1 MSAGVAS
8 SGAAPAGVPA
18 LPRHPGL
25 ISASMVLAS
34 LLYSMDWTIGA
45 VALPHMQGAFSATQD
60 QVSWV
65 ITSYIVASA
74 IMIPT
79 AGWLSTRFGR
89 KRLCVFAIAGFTA
102 ASLLCGAADTLTGEV
117 LARIAQGMCGAFIIP
132 LSHAIILDTYPPEQ
146 HGKAMAMWGTG
157 SVFGSAIG
165 PIVGGYVTEYMTW
178 RWIYYINVPLG
189 LLALIGVMTFVPE
202 TRRDPTRRLDWFG
215 FLSLAVGLGA
225 LQMMLDRGQR
235 LDWFESGEIVIEAGL
250 AALGLYLFVVHTL
263 TAREPFLDPRL
274 IARRSFALALILISC
289 YGLLSV
295 PPLVMMPPFL
305 EGLRG
310 YMIDDVGLLQAPRGV
325 GMLLALVVSG
335 RITGKVDPRLLI
347 GAGLVSLAVVNW
359 EMAHW
364 TAEVG
369 AWPIVWTGLVQGA
382 GAGIMLVPVQVIA
395 FPSLPAAQRTEGAA
409 VFNTVRSVCSS
420 LGVSIALAVFVTQSA
435 VMHSR
440 LVEYVSPYREALD
453 AGGFDAATLEGLA
466 RLEHEIGLQAAM
478 AGYNSAFLYLAVAAL
493 AVLPVLLFIGRGPG
507 GAARAPRGQ
516 VVAE

>member
-1 MSAGVAS
+1 MSLGTASAG
-8 SGAAPAGVPA
+8 APG

-25 ISASMVLAS
+25 ISGSMMLAS
-34 LLYSMDWTIGA
+34 LLYSMDWTIAA

-60 QVSWV
+60 QIAWV

-79 AGWLSTRFGR
+79 AGFLSTRFGR
-89 KRLCVFAIAGFTA
+89 KRLCLFAVTGFTG
-102 ASLLCGAADTLTGEV
+102 ASLLCGAADTLTGAV

-165 PIVGGYVTEYMTW
+165 PIVGGYVTEYMSW
-178 RWIYYINVPLG
+178 RWIYYINIPLG
-189 LLALIGVMTFVPE
+189 TLALLGVMSVVPE
-202 TRRDPTRRLDWFG
+202 TKRDPTRRLDWFG
-215 FLSLAVGLGA
+215 FLSLAVGLGS

-235 LDWFESGEIVIEAGL
+235 LDWFDSGEIVIEAGL
-250 AALGLYLFVVHTL
+250 AALGLYLFVVHTV

-274 IARRSFALALILISC
+274 ISRRSFALALILISC

-305 EGLRG
+305 EGMRG
-310 YMIDDVGLLQAPRGV
+310 YMIDDVGLLQAPRGI

-347 GAGLVSLAVVNW
+347 GGGLIALAAVNW
-359 EMAHW
+359 EMSQW

-369 AWPIVWTGLVQGA
+369 QWPIVWTGLVQGA

-395 FPSLPAAQRTEGAA
+395 FPSLPASQRTEGAA

-420 LGVSIALAVFVTQSA
+420 LGVSIALAVFVAQSA
-435 VMHSR
+435 AMHSR
-440 LVEYVSPYREALD
+440 LVEHVSPFREAVGD
-453 AGGFDAATLEGLA
+453 AGFEVGTVEGLA
-466 RLEHEIGLQAAM
+466 RLEHEIAFQAAM
-478 AGYNSAFLYLAVAAL
+478 AGYNAAFLYLAVAAI
-493 AVLPVLLFIGRGPG
+493 AVLPILLFIGRVPG
-507 GAARAPRGQ
+507 SRAPQRREQ
-516 VVAE
+516 VVME